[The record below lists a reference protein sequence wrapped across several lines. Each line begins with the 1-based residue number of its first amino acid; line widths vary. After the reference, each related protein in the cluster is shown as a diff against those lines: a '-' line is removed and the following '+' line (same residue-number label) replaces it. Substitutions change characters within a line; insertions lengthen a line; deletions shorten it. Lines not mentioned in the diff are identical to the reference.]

1 MKRNKILNRKIM
13 GDSSELLLCL
23 DSNFKLKPAKK
34 EKNFKNKSHSPIFLQ
49 KYRAPL

>member
-1 MKRNKILNRKIM
+1 M

-34 EKNFKNKSHSPIFLQ
+34 ENNFKNKSHSPIFPQ
-49 KYRAPL
+49 KLSFSSNHKINN